1 MKRSL
6 GKLKQS
12 ISDYYMGHI
21 KQKLQHL
28 LANGKETDINEQIMQ
43 FLDAQMDT
51 GNNFICKDDIIR
63 ILNTVLVDE
72 NENPYDAELAKTKI
86 NYCFPKVADIK
97 IENNSAAYLVEKFE
111 SPFNGIEEKSCYLYI
126 SPEYY
131 EGNIE
136 TIESQIKKLEKSF
149 SRQDFKDFEEKFEK
163 DLGLK
168 QCELES
174 AKVYESA
181 SNQIELKKQK
191 FNTVSQKLIN
201 DYGKKYKEIMEK
213 DIPANEKKEL
223 ASKLFDETKSYDEKN
238 RQAVSRLN
246 TEYEKLSQN
255 FQGKVQSAKTINSQ
269 MQNLHLFDKNRYF
282 EDMMSSV
289 KPELRDLYRKR
300 YLLNSYRLTNGQ
312 TIYEGKQNPVFSF
325 FGNVFKGFKKNNTPL
340 MLGPH
345 FGREIQN
352 TKTADENIDKNLIK
366 SLANFYVTSI
376 GNNNVE
382 FEDYLEEYFKEH
394 YFELTGSNSTEFL
407 SNFAKN
413 FKDDETDNVENG
425 DLFKIAK
432 FFEINPSSFEN
443 NLGSNLIIR
452 DGLIYEE
459 KGNDINVIYATDKAI
474 NNAVNNLYGSSLYY
488 NHLANENLLNA
499 NLAATLQ
506 NNFIGYANQNG
517 IDISEVSSYP
527 VLKTK
532 KRFIKKKNKT
542 EKNNVVDFKQESC

>member
-1 MKRSL
+1 
-6 GKLKQS
+6 
-12 ISDYYMGHI
+12 MGHI
-21 KQKLQHL
+21 KQKLQYL
-28 LANGKETDINEQIMQ
+28 LANGKESDINNQIMQ

-51 GNNFICKDDIIR
+51 GNNTICKDDIVR

-72 NENPYDAELAKTKI
+72 NENPHEAELARTKI

-97 IENNSAAYLVEKFE
+97 IENNSAVYLLEKHE
-111 SPFNGIEEKSCYLYI
+111 NPFNGIEENSCYLYI

-131 EGNIE
+131 QGNIE
-136 TIESQIKKLEKSF
+136 TIEAQIKKLEKSF

-168 QCELES
+168 QYELES

-213 DIPANEKKEL
+213 DISADEKKEL
-223 ASKLFDETKSYDEKN
+223 ASKLFEETKSYDEKN

-246 TEYEKLSQN
+246 AEYEKLSEN

-300 YLLNSYRLTNGQ
+300 YLLNSYRLANGE
-312 TIYEGKQNPVFSF
+312 TIHESKQNSVFGF
-325 FGNVFKGFKKNNTPL
+325 FGNVFKGLKKNNTPL

-345 FGREIQN
+345 FGRELQN
-352 TKTADENIDKNLIK
+352 TKTADENIDKNLVK
-366 SLANFYVTSI
+366 SLASFYTTNICDSNI
-376 GNNNVE
+376 E
-382 FEDYLEEYFKEH
+382 FEDYLEGYFKEH
-394 YFELTGSNSTEFL
+394 YFELTGSNSTKFL

-413 FKDDETDNVENG
+413 SNNGETANVEQG

-432 FFEINPSSFEN
+432 FFNVDTSSLGS
-443 NLGSNLIIR
+443 NLGSNLVIK

-459 KGNDINVIYATDKAI
+459 KNHDINVIYATDKAV
-474 NNAVNNLYGSSLYY
+474 NNVVNNLYGSSLYY

-499 NLAATLQ
+499 NLAANSQ
-506 NNFIGYANQNG
+506 NNFTTYANKNG
-517 IDISEVSSYP
+517 IDISEASNYP

-532 KRFIKKKNKT
+532 KRFVKKKNKA
-542 EKNNVVDFKQESC
+542 EQNNVIDFKMDAQ